1 MIPVTGKDRLAFWA
15 TLTAYGVVALFL
27 LLGFINTL
35 HSRYVNRK
43 VAASLYT
50 PKWYL
55 YTKSPL
61 ANEQDLYKLE
71 NGSFTYVDLR
81 PFTATYYYG
90 LSRLPKVLAQEVI
103 TIAADTAI
111 VRHAKHFQV
120 VLPAGRPDHI
130 EQYVDAN
137 SLEYTLVARPEIKQ
151 LRGKYLIATHLP
163 VMRTNR
169 QQPVVADV
177 IAVNIV
183 DR

>member
-1 MIPVTGKDRLAFWA
+1 MIPVTGKDRVAFWA
-15 TLTAYGVVALFL
+15 TLTAYAAVVVFL
-27 LLGFINTL
+27 VLGFTNTL

-103 TIAADTAI
+103 AIAADTAI
-111 VRHAKHFQV
+111 GRHAKHLQV
-120 VLPAGRPDHI
+120 VLPAAQTGHI
-130 EQYVDAN
+130 EQYLEMN
-137 SLEYTLVARPEIKQ
+137 SLEYTIVARPEIKQ
-151 LRGKYLIATHLP
+151 LRGKYLIVIHPPAL
-163 VMRTNR
+163 RTNR

-177 IAVNIV
+177 IAINIV
-183 DR
+183 DK

>member
-15 TLTAYGVVALFL
+15 TLTAYGVVVLFL

-35 HSRYVNRK
+35 HSRYINRK

-61 ANEQDLYKLE
+61 AGEQDLYRVE
-71 NGSFTYVDLR
+71 AGGFAYVDLR

-90 LSRLPKVLAQEVI
+90 LSRRPKVLAQEVI
-103 TIAADTAI
+103 AIAADTAI
-111 VRHAKHFQV
+111 MRHAKHLRV
-120 VLPAGRPDHI
+120 VLPAGKTDHI
-130 EQYVDAN
+130 AQYLDAN
-137 SLEYTLVARPEIKQ
+137 SLEYTIVAKPEIKQ
-151 LRGKYLIATHLP
+151 LRGKYLIATHPP
-163 VMRTNR
+163 VLRSDR
-169 QQPVVADV
+169 HQPVVADV

-183 DR
+183 DL